1 LFLCNSEKPS
11 LERFIHRIEQQ
22 SMAKSGNKN
31 LEQRVKPSQKAKSSQ
46 QNSSARQARKA
57 SPTTKQKTSP
67 TEKATAAD
75 KKKSVASVKKEKST
89 AGFERVFEQI
99 YRLVLRIPP
108 GRVMTYGQ
116 IARWLDERYS
126 PRLVGWA
133 MHATP
138 KDERNIPWHRV
149 INSRGATSTGRLIL
163 HEPDMQRLLLENEGV
178 VFNDKA
184 VCDLSVFQWSP
195 VQRKT
200 KANAP
205 EKAKTNAKTSAKVKS
220 KSKM

>member
-1 LFLCNSEKPS
+1 
-11 LERFIHRIEQQ
+11 
-22 SMAKSGNKN
+22 MAKSGKENV
-31 LEQRVKPSQKAKSSQ
+31 EQQARPSQKAKAPQ
-46 QNSSARQARKA
+46 KKALATQAQKA
-57 SPTTKQKTSP
+57 SPGEKKKAP
-67 TEKATAAD
+67 KEKASAVG
-75 KKKSVASVKKEKST
+75 KKKSLASAKKEKST

-138 KDERNIPWHRV
+138 QDERNIPWHRV

-163 HEPDMQRLLLENEGV
+163 HEPDMQRLMLEHEGV

-184 VCDLSVFQWSP
+184 VCDLRVFQWSP
-195 VQRKT
+195 AERRAKAKAQEITKSNT
-200 KANAP
+200 KAKP
-205 EKAKTNAKTSAKVKS
+205 ERQTKKTGKKE
-220 KSKM
+220 